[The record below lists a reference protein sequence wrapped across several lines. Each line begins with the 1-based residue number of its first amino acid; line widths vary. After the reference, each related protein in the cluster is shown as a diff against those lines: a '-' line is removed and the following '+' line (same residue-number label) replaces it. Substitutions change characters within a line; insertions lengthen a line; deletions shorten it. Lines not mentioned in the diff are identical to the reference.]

1 MRQRLFFMVLMLVL
15 ITCHAVAQKAI
26 NKGLATI
33 NRPVAEA
40 HIGFLAAD
48 ELKGRFAGTAGGRV
62 AANYIVSQLQQIG
75 VDPLIDGRYFQPF
88 DACCIKSLYG
98 FRWEVHPDS
107 VARLADVAHLKRSMR
122 NVLGVIQGKRS
133 DEYVVIGAHYDHIG
147 IAYGQ
152 KKDSICN
159 GADDNASGVS
169 AVLQLARAFVA
180 SGQKLERTIVFA
192 FWDGEE
198 LGLLGSKY
206 FVSNHDFGKNI
217 CAYLNYD
224 MIGRNK
230 YPERPWHVVY
240 FYTEAH
246 PDFGKWLSSD
256 IKKYKLHLEPDYCP
270 KDKLVGGSD
279 NASFALRN
287 VPVIWYHT
295 DGHPDYHQPTDHSDR
310 INYDKLVEITKASF
324 LAAWRLANDSEY

>member
-1 MRQRLFFMVLMLVL
+1 MKGRIIFMILMLL
-15 ITCHAVAQKAI
+15 QASDHIIAQKSVD
-26 NKGLATI
+26 KGLSTI
-33 NRPVAEA
+33 NRSVAEA

-48 ELKGRFAGTAGGRV
+48 ELKGRFAGTAEGRV

-75 VDPLIDGRYFQPF
+75 VAPLFPEGYFQSF
-88 DACCIKSLYG
+88 DACCVKSQHG
-98 FRWEVHPDS
+98 FRWEIYPDS
-107 VARLADVAHLKRSMR
+107 VARLADVACLKRSMC

-147 IAYGQ
+147 IARGHE
-152 KKDSICN
+152 KDSICN

-169 AVLQLARAFVA
+169 AVLQLARAFAV
-180 SGQKLERTIVFA
+180 SGRKPERTIVFA

-198 LGLLGSKY
+198 LGMLGSKY
-206 FVSNHDFGKNI
+206 FLHNHDSGKNI

-230 YPERPWHVVY
+230 YPDRPWHVVY

-246 PDFGKWLSSD
+246 PDFGEWLRSD
-256 IKKYKLHLEPDYCP
+256 IKKYDLRLEPDYRP
-270 KDKLVGGSD
+270 WDKPVGGSD
-279 NASFALRN
+279 NASFALLN

-295 DGHPDYHQPTDHSDR
+295 DGHPDLHKPSDHSER
-310 INYDKLVEITKASF
+310 INYDKVVEITKASF
-324 LAAWRLANDSEY
+324 LTAWRLANDSDY